1 MFVDFDSRPTPLVSE
16 TPRSAFVLSNFIKR
30 SLDVIIAT
38 FGLILISP
46 VLVIVACAIK
56 LESRGPVFFRQVR
69 NGLNGTT
76 FKIYKFRSMH
86 FAPSQEFVQATKNDA
101 RITWLGSFLRKSSI
115 DELPQ
120 LINVLKGEMS
130 IVGPRPHPLALD
142 NEYATLLPHYMKR
155 YDVKPGLTGLAQVMG
170 YRGPTSTTDVMK
182 NRLEAD
188 LKYISKQSLFVD
200 IKILILTIPAVI
212 FSRVAF

>member
-1 MFVDFDSRPTPLVSE
+1 MFVDFDSRPTQLAKE
-16 TPRSAFVLSNFIKR
+16 TQRAPIGISNFIKR
-30 SLDVIIAT
+30 SLDVIIASSV
-38 FGLILISP
+38 LILISP
-46 VLVIVACAIK
+46 ILVVVACVIK
-56 LESRGPVFFRQVR
+56 LESRGPIFFRQLR
-69 NGLNGTT
+69 NGLNGST
-76 FKIYKFRSMH
+76 FNIYKFRSMH

-130 IVGPRPHPLALD
+130 VVGPRPHPLALD
-142 NEYATLLPHYMKR
+142 SEYAALLPHYMKR

-170 YRGPTSTTDVMK
+170 HRGPTSTTDVMK

-188 LKYISKQSLFVD
+188 LKYISNKSLFVD
-200 IKILILTIPAVI
+200 FKILILTIPAVI